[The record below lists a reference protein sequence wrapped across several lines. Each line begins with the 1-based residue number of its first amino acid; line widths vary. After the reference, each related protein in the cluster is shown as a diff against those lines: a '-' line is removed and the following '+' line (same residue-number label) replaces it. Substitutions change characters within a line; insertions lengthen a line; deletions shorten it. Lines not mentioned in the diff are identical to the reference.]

1 MKNTDE
7 ELRMAGWIE
16 GESEV
21 GREQR
26 QDEVVIECEVDQPY
40 DPGRCKREPLSVE
53 PFPKHPSHS
62 QDVLSYHLK
71 SSLPLPDLS
80 SQLHLL
86 GPSLTMYP
94 TRVFRMQPS
103 RAFYS
108 PAPVSAQD
116 PDILV

>member
-1 MKNTDE
+1 
-7 ELRMAGWIE
+7 MAGWVR

-26 QDEVVIECEVDQPY
+26 REVVIECEVTQPY

-71 SSLPLPDLS
+71 SSFPLPDLS
-80 SQLHLL
+80 SQLHTL

-108 PAPVSAQD
+108 PAPVSTQD
-116 PDILV
+116 PDTLG